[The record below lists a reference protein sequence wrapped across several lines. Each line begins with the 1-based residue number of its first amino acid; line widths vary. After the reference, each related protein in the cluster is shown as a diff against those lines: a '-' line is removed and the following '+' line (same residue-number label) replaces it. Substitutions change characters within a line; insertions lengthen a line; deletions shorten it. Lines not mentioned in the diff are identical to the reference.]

1 MIKIGHSHG
10 TCWTD
15 EMVASEINRVIQSL
29 ELDRFPTHSEIEKFY
44 GNKSLTV
51 KISKSGGTKY
61 WASKLGYGVKDY
73 ESEFGDYF
81 ERYAIDDIH
90 KHTGLDSY
98 KNKVG
103 YPYDITTNRHIK
115 VDVKSSTI
123 VENNNDY
130 KFHSFNLEKKEPTC
144 DIYILYC
151 LNEEDKIYK
160 TMIIPSCHVYG
171 QTQIGISAYGI
182 SKWDKYRDKWGW
194 FEKYNDFYR
203 KLEVN
208 SI

>member
-15 EMVASEINRVIQSL
+15 EMVVSEINRVVQSL
-29 ELDRFPTHSEIEKFY
+29 ELDRFPTHSEIEQFY
-44 GNKSLTV
+44 GNKSLTN

-61 WASKLGYGVKDY
+61 WASRLGYGVKDC

-81 ERYAIDDIH
+81 ERYAIDDIYQ
-90 KHTGLDSY
+90 HTGLSSY

-103 YPYDITTNRHIK
+103 YPYDITTNKHIK
-115 VDVKSSTI
+115 VDIKSSTI
-123 VENNNDY
+123 IKNIYGY
-130 KFHSFNLEKKEPTC
+130 KLHSFNLEKKEPTR

-151 LNEEDKIYK
+151 LNDNDEIHK
-160 TMIIPSCHVYG
+160 TIIIPSCHVYG
-171 QTQIGISAYGI
+171 QTQIGISAYGN
-182 SKWDKYRDKWGW
+182 SKWDKYRDQWEW
-194 FEKYNDFYR
+194 FNTYNDFYI
-203 KLEVN
+203 KLEKN

>member
-1 MIKIGHSHG
+1 VINIGHSHG

-15 EMVASEINRVIQSL
+15 EMIVSEINRVVRSL
-29 ELDRFPTHSEIEKFY
+29 GLDRFPTHSEMEHFY
-44 GNKSLTV
+44 GNKSLTN

-61 WASKLGYGVKDY
+61 WANKLGYGVKKC

-81 ERYAIDDIH
+81 ERYAMNDIFD
-90 KHTGLDSY
+90 HTGLNSY
-98 KNKVG
+98 KNKIG
-103 YPYDITTNRHIK
+103 YPYDITTNKHIK

-123 VENNNDY
+123 VENNHGY
-130 KFHSFNLEKKEPTC
+130 EYHSFNLEKKEPTC

-151 LNEEDKIYK
+151 LNIRDIVYK

-182 SKWDKYRDKWGW
+182 SKWDKYKDKWSW
-194 FEKYNDFYR
+194 FEIYNEFYK
-203 KLEVN
+203 KLENN

>member
-15 EMVASEINRVIQSL
+15 EMVVFEIKRVVQSL
-29 ELDRFPTHSEIEKFY
+29 ELDRFPTHSEIEQFY
-44 GNKSLTV
+44 GNKSLTN

-61 WASKLGYGVKDY
+61 WASKLGYGVKDC

-81 ERYAIDDIH
+81 ERYAIDDIYQ
-90 KHTGLDSY
+90 HTGLSSY

-115 VDVKSSTI
+115 VDIKSSTI
-123 VENNNDY
+123 IENNYGY

-151 LNEEDKIYK
+151 LNDNDEIHK
-160 TMIIPSCHVYG
+160 TIIIPSCHVYG
-171 QTQIGISAYGI
+171 QTQIGISAYGN
-182 SKWDKYRDKWGW
+182 SKWDKYRNQWKW
-194 FEKYNDFYR
+194 FEKYNDFYI
-203 KLEVN
+203 KLEKN